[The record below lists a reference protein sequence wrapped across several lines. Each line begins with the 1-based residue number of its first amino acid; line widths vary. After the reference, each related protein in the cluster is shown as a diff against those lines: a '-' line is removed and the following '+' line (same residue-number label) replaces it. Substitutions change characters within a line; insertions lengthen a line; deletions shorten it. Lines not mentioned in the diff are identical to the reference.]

1 MIIGAAKALND
12 IEKRLDVLQ
21 TRNASNILRSRI
33 PEYLGMK
40 DASLQYK
47 QLLATNRMLTKLDGA
62 KELAIDRA
70 EKRFRNEEKTGSSI
84 TTEVDSLKDELYSAE
99 KELTDETGAEMEDER
114 EAQQK
119 IDEAIR
125 RNKLVSKKTA
135 YALEAIENYLQKLQ
149 SDERKLNQLRFQ

>member
-1 MIIGAAKALND
+1 
-12 IEKRLDVLQ
+12 
-21 TRNASNILRSRI
+21 
-33 PEYLGMK
+33 MK
-40 DASLQYK
+40 DASLYK

>member
-1 MIIGAAKALND
+1 
-12 IEKRLDVLQ
+12 
-21 TRNASNILRSRI
+21 
-33 PEYLGMK
+33 MK
-40 DASLQYK
+40 DASLYK
-47 QLLATNRMLTKLDGA
+47 QLLETNKMLTKLDGA
-62 KELAIDRA
+62 KELAIYRA

-84 TTEVDSLKDELYSAE
+84 TAEVDTLKDELASAE

-135 YALEAIENYLQKLQ
+135 YALGAIENYLQKLQ
-149 SDERKLNQLRFQ
+149 SDERKLKQLRFY

>member
-40 DASLQYK
+40 DASRYK